1 MKKIKFYLLSFLAI
15 TFLIFCFAGCDDNPD
30 SNSMDTSTIKVK
42 MTDAPGDYKEV
53 NIDVRDIL
61 IKNNSNSDDQGWV
74 SIGNLPAEGTIFN
87 LMDLTGGVTVLLADE
102 VVPSGYLGQVR
113 LLLGENNT
121 VMLQDGSIHPL
132 NTPSAQQS
140 GLKLKVN
147 QTLVGGATYNF
158 LLDFDVAHS
167 IVVEAGS
174 SGNYNLHPVIRV
186 TTSAASGVIKGSI
199 ADIATTGQVLASVM
213 VGTEIISAY
222 TDEAGVFQLNGVPA
236 GTYIVTLTPDPLSG
250 LFEKTIPE
258 VIVVNGQITDLGP
271 ITF

>member
-15 TFLIFCFAGCDDNPD
+15 TFLIFCFAGCDNNPD
-30 SNSMDTSTIKVK
+30 SDSMETSTLKVK

-113 LLLGENNT
+113 LLLGDNNT
-121 VMLQDGSIHPL
+121 VVLDDGSSHVL
-132 NTPSAQQS
+132 DTPSAQQS
-140 GLKLKVN
+140 GLKLQVN
-147 QTLVGGATYNF
+147 QTLVGGVTYTF
-158 LLDFDVAHS
+158 LLDFDVDRS
-167 IVVEAGS
+167 VVKAGN
-174 SGNYNLHPVIRV
+174 SGKYNLHPVIRV
-186 TTSAASGVIKGSI
+186 TTSAASGVIKGTI

-236 GTYIVTLTPDPLSG
+236 GTYIVTLTPDPLSES
-250 LFEKTIPE
+250 FEKTIPE